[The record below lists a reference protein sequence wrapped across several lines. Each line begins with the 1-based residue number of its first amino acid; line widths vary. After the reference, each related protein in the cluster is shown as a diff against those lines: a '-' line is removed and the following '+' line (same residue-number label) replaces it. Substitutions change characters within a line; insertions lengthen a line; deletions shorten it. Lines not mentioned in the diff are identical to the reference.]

1 MMRKNILK
9 DRIKKG
15 LVDGVQ
21 SAVDNVES
29 YWKEEDQKADDL
41 FNALFDTMQGD
52 SSQNDTNS
60 QQGGESGSGASR
72 RAPEGKK
79 GESITSA
86 TIERIKQEMRERGES
101 EERIQNLSR
110 GRAVLL
116 SASVREVA
124 KRKIAM
130 ILRDNLAQRFE
141 SGYRSG
147 RLAKKLY
154 KSATNCVN
162 LFRKKFAKKSGY
174 EIKILCDVSGS
185 MESRLTTTISAVVN
199 LLQVFEKISGVDD
212 VEVFTFNEFL
222 TPIYKG
228 GGVDHEEIDKKI
240 RDAYNFMDERG
251 YGCQNCDGQ
260 FVKEVSKKFTG
271 KKQSV
276 LLVLSDGEPSGCRAS
291 CENTGLGFREG
302 HEVCARAYSLPRKN
316 GEDGEDQVLKEE
328 IKKSENA
335 GIKVGSIGIES
346 NAPRKF
352 YRVNECV
359 NDIAR
364 DLFPATMRVLQKLII

>member
-1 MMRKNILK
+1 MKKTILK

-29 YWKEEDQKADDL
+29 YWQEEDQKADDL

-60 QQGGESGSGASR
+60 QQASGSGSGASR

-79 GESITSA
+79 GESITRA
-86 TIERIKQEMRERGES
+86 MIERIKQEMRERGES
-101 EERIQNLSR
+101 EERIKDLTKKEI
-110 GRAVLL
+110 VLL

-124 KRKIAM
+124 KRKISM

-141 SGYRSG
+141 SGHRTG
-147 RLAKKLY
+147 KLAKKLY

-199 LLQVFEKISGVDD
+199 LLQVFEKISGVD

-222 TPIYKG
+222 TPIYNG
-228 GGVDHEEIDKKI
+228 GKVEHGEIDEKI
-240 RDAYNFMDERG
+240 REAYDFVDESG

-260 FVKEVSKKFTG
+260 FVNEVSQKFTG

-276 LLVLSDGEPSGCRAS
+276 LLVLSDGAPSGCYSSNPRQGYRDKHHVCKRAFQNFDRNIDRG
-291 CENTGLGFREG
+291 E
-302 HEVCARAYSLPRKN
+302 HE
-316 GEDGEDQVLKEE
+316 VLKEE
-328 IKKSENA
+328 IKKSEKA

-346 NAPRKF
+346 DAPRRF

-359 NDIAR
+359 DDITT
-364 DLFPATMRVLQKLII
+364 DLFPATMRVLQRLII